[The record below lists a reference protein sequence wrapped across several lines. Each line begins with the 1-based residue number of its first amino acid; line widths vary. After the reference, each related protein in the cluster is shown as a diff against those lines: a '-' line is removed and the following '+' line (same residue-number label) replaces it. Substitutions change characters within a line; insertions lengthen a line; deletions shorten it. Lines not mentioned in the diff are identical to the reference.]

1 MPHESW
7 IATELCLGAFFIAL
21 VVIALVC
28 VDAARVPEDLDL
40 DGEDCPRNEGDR

>member
-7 IATELCLGAFFIAL
+7 LATELLLFAVFVAL

-28 VDAARVPEDLDL
+28 CDAARAPEDLDL
-40 DGEDCPRNEGDR
+40 DGEERL

>member
-1 MPHESW
+1 MLPHESW

-28 VDAARVPEDLDL
+28 VDAARVPDDLDL
-40 DGEDCPRNEGDR
+40 DDNGPGGTG